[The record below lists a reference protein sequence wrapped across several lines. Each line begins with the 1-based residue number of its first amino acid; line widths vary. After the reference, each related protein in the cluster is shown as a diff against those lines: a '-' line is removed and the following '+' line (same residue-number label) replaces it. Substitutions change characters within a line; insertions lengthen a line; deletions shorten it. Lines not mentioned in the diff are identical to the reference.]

1 MRTCGIDG
9 RPESVRIGRR
19 LGLDPGSVRIG
30 VAVTDR
36 DGLVA
41 SRREPIP
48 ATDDRIWLAALRE
61 LADEIEPIEVVVGLP
76 VGLDG
81 RSGAAAEHAR
91 AFATRVRDHL
101 AVPVRLVDERLSTVQ
116 AQRGF
121 HDQGR
126 SVRQSRTMIDSAAA
140 EIVLQHAVDTER
152 ATGRPPGEVHL

>member
-1 MRTCGIDG
+1 M
-9 RPESVRIGRR
+9 RIGRR

-30 VAVTDR
+30 IAVTDR
-36 DGLVA
+36 EGLVA

-48 ATDDRIWLAALRE
+48 AGEDEVWLGALRE

-76 VGLDG
+76 VGMDG
-81 RSGAAAEHAR
+81 RSGAAAERAR
-91 AFATRVRDHL
+91 VFAARVRDHL
-101 AVPVRLVDERLSTVQ
+101 AIPVRLVDERLSTVQ

-126 SVRQSRTMIDSAAA
+126 SVRKSRTMIDSAAA

-152 ATGRPPGEVHL
+152 ATGQPPGEVHL

>member
-1 MRTCGIDG
+1 
-9 RPESVRIGRR
+9 VRIGRR

-48 ATDDRIWLAALRE
+48 AADESVWLAALRE
-61 LADEIEPIEVVVGLP
+61 LAEEIEPIEVVVGLP
-76 VGLDG
+76 MGMDASRGV
-81 RSGAAAEHAR
+81 AAKR
-91 AFATRVRDHL
+91 AVEFAAKVHDHL
-101 AVPVRLVDERLSTVQ
+101 AIPVRLVDERLSTVQ

-152 ATGRPPGEVHL
+152 ATGQPPGEVHP

>member
-1 MRTCGIDG
+1 
-9 RPESVRIGRR
+9 VRLGRR

-30 VAVTDR
+30 IAVTDR
-36 DGLVA
+36 EGLVA

-48 ATDDRIWLAALRE
+48 AGEDEVWLGALRE

-76 VGLDG
+76 VGMDG
-81 RSGAAAEHAR
+81 RSGAAAERAR
-91 AFATRVRDHL
+91 VFAARVRDHL
-101 AVPVRLVDERLSTVQ
+101 SIPVRLVDERLSTVQ

-126 SVRQSRTMIDSAAA
+126 SVRKSRTMIDSAAA

-152 ATGRPPGEVHL
+152 ATGQPPGEVHL